1 MKKLISFVLIVLLSC
16 QLGLSAVGGAMND
29 SIDQIHQVF
38 SHDRALEHHHH
49 QDHSVHFEIDTS
61 ELSHQHLQ
69 DNFDPSNL
77 TDRFQ
82 LLDAVLVER
91 TIRYANSQMHPDI
104 FLDGLLRPPRALTSV
119 VV

>member
-1 MKKLISFVLIVLLSC
+1 MLIVLLSC
-16 QLGLSAVGGAMND
+16 QLGLSAVGGSMND
-29 SIDQIHQVF
+29 SVDQIHQVF

-49 QDHSVHFEIDTS
+49 QDHSAHFEIDTS

-69 DNFDPSNL
+69 DNFHPSNL

-82 LLDAVLVER
+82 LLDAVLMAR